1 MLLHY
6 GMSRARLG
14 SCQVIITAQ
23 NMIALHITNL
33 TNYIARSQG
42 QHYNLLSSR
51 REENWDVT
59 TRNKVFL
66 IIKTES
72 KIP

>member
-1 MLLHY
+1 
-6 GMSRARLG
+6 
-14 SCQVIITAQ
+14 
-23 NMIALHITNL
+23 MIALHITNL

-42 QHYNLLSSR
+42 QPYNLLSSR